1 MRWHR
6 ERNRSR
12 RRAGGCPS
20 PEPDGVVELGWG
32 KRVLQTRT
40 GVGRRQVSHVAQ
52 FLIMSGQA
60 PGLSAGRNGGH
71 NARVPRETAQVPDGL
86 IGRARELSVLRDL
99 LDRLPR
105 EGGALVLRGD
115 AGIGKTVLLADAPA
129 RAKAAGFQVL
139 TATGVQSET
148 HLPFPGLHP
157 LLRPTHWD

>member
-1 MRWHR
+1 M
-6 ERNRSR
+6 
-12 RRAGGCPS
+12 
-20 PEPDGVVELGWG
+20 
-32 KRVLQTRT
+32 LQTRT

-71 NARVPRETAQVPDGL
+71 NARVPRETAQAPDGL

-115 AGIGKTVLLADAPA
+115 AGIGKTVLLADAA
-129 RAKAAGFQVL
+129 RERRPPGFR
-139 TATGVQSET
+139 S
-148 HLPFPGLHP
+148 
-157 LLRPTHWD
+157 